1 MSFEAPWAFLLLLL
15 APLFWDGLKGAR
27 KQKIK
32 NLDSLPHA
40 FPSAHGSLP
49 TSIRARFGP
58 WILSVLG
65 TFTLVALVIALARPQ
80 TTSSFTEIE
89 ASGRDIMLVMDVSRS
104 MFALDFIEDGKRIN
118 RLQALKKVV
127 KTFIEKREGDRIGL
141 VVFGDQAFTQCPLT
155 LDHHVLLKFVEDLEI
170 GMAGDGTAIGSA
182 IGIGLKRLKQIEAE
196 SKVMV
201 LVTDGKSNSGK
212 ISPIES
218 ARISKSLGVKIY
230 TVGIGGDGPAPFPMR
245 DIFGRTVYRERLME
259 FDEETLQEIA
269 TITSGAYYRADNL
282 ETLSKIYQKIDSIEE
297 RVEKENQWN
306 FKEEH
311 FLEPL
316 LAGIITLFLYILL
329 ANSLLLKLP

>member
-15 APLFWDGLKGAR
+15 APLFWEGVTNGRQR
-27 KQKIK
+27 KKDSVQ
-32 NLDSLPHA
+32 SLPHA
-40 FPSAHGSLP
+40 FPSAHSSLP
-49 TSIRARFGP
+49 SSLRARLRP
-58 WILSVLG
+58 WVLSALG
-65 TFTLVALVIALARPQ
+65 TISLIALVIALARPQ
-80 TTSSFTEIE
+80 TSSTFTEIE

-104 MFALDFIEDGKRIN
+104 MYALDFHEEGKRIN

-127 KTFIEKREGDRIGL
+127 ENFISKRRGDRIGL

-155 LDHHVLLKFVEDLEI
+155 LDHQVLLKFVQDLEI

-182 IGIGLKRLKQIEAE
+182 IGVGLKRLKQIEAE

-230 TVGIGGDGPAPFPMR
+230 TVGIGGDGPAPFPVQ
-245 DIFGRTVYRERLME
+245 DIFGRTVYRNRLME
-259 FDEETLQEIA
+259 FDEKTLEEIA
-269 TITSGAYYRADNL
+269 SITSGVYYRADDL
-282 ETLSKIYQKIDSIEE
+282 KTLQRIYQEIDTIEE
-297 RVEKENQWN
+297 RVEKENKWS

-311 FLEPL
+311 FPQPL
-316 LAGIITLFLYILL
+316 FAGLTALFFYVLL
-329 ANSLLLKLP
+329 ANSMFLRLP